1 MWLGVLTSRSWRGA
15 GLATGVTVGETS
27 GGAAENDGGT
37 YVGASLQGFG
47 TSAINPKGMLLYLA
61 LTPEFIRPHAGFSV
75 PVQSAIFGPMFV
87 ASAAIIYTL
96 IAAGSRRLLRSRP
109 GAARGITLTSGI
121 IMCLLG
127 GGLVGGAGRS
137 RCGRRRSP
145 FSRSANVGFAWHTSA
160 IHLFVVVGELKLR

>member
-1 MWLGVLTSRSWRGA
+1 MLLGVLTSRSWRGA

-127 GGLVGGAGRS
+127 GVPMFFVKLSGWFFGNWGFLVFGQEVAGR
-137 RCGRRRSP
+137 R
-145 FSRSANVGFAWHTSA
+145 
-160 IHLFVVVGELKLR
+160 VVAAGC